1 MDYLEYLDYQEPR
14 LWRRCYPIFNPFEDL
29 TDEEFRSRFRF
40 NKDAVKELI
49 ELLTPRLGGAPPDRR
64 AHHSI
69 PIWRKVLIALRFLAD
84 GTFHRETG
92 DLLNVS
98 TAASCRIVHSVA
110 IAICVAMK
118 KDFIKFPTGEYA
130 RRTKTKF
137 FVKYGF
143 PNVLSCVDGTLIP
156 IVCPTTADKEEYRSR
171 KGRFSINVLAAAGAD
186 MEFTN
191 IVARWKGST
200 HDSRVLKNSSLYS
213 TFEERDMG
221 GILIGDSGYA
231 CNRFLMTPLLRPQT
245 PAEQQ
250 YQRALIRTR
259 STVER
264 MFGLL
269 KNRFR
274 CLNLTVQSPS
284 LLYCHCCLRHT
295 SQLWN
300 KKRII

>member
-1 MDYLEYLDYQEPR
+1 
-14 LWRRCYPIFNPFEDL
+14 
-29 TDEEFRSRFRF
+29 
-40 NKDAVKELI
+40 
-49 ELLTPRLGGAPPDRR
+49 
-64 AHHSI
+64 
-69 PIWRKVLIALRFLAD
+69 
-84 GTFHRETG
+84 
-92 DLLNVS
+92 
-98 TAASCRIVHSVA
+98 
-110 IAICVAMK
+110 MK

-231 CNRFLMTPLLRPQT
+231 CNRCLHNNNTLRFSPRRCCIVIVACAILHNFGIKKGLFEDVLEPLPEDYDMEENEDQPEVADRPDGILTRNQI
-245 PAEQQ
+245 
-250 YQRALIRTR
+250 IR
-259 STVER
+259 
-264 MFGLL
+264 
-269 KNRFR
+269 
-274 CLNLTVQSPS
+274 
-284 LLYCHCCLRHT
+284 RHFT
-295 SQLWN
+295 N
-300 KKRII
+300 